1 MSPTSANEMPAPD
14 ASASRQAPMVELSRV
29 TKTLGGRNVIDEMD
43 LQIRQ
48 GEVFVILG
56 RSGAGKSVTLK
67 LMVGLMKPDSGDVF
81 VQGQRITGLPER
93 DIRKVRLKF
102 GFVFQFGALINWLS
116 AYENIALPLREHLR
130 LSSDEIRKRVEHKL
144 ELVALSGEGAKMPAE
159 LSGGMKKR
167 VGIARALILEPLTIL
182 YDEPTTGL
190 DPVRSNSI
198 QEVIIDMNRRLSVT
212 SVVVTHELH
221 VAYRIAHRIGFLSH
235 GKIVEVGT
243 PAEIQASKNPDLQNF
258 LEGRQD
264 EREERAL
271 L

>member
-1 MSPTSANEMPAPD
+1 MI
-14 ASASRQAPMVELSRV
+14 ELVGV
-29 TKTLGGRNVIDEMD
+29 TKVLGDRAVINRMNLE
-43 LQIRQ
+43 IRQ

-67 LMVGLMKPDSGDVF
+67 LMVGLMRPDSGNVLVHGEDITKLLDRDVR
-81 VQGQRITGLPER
+81 Q
-93 DIRKVRLKF
+93 VRLKF

-116 AYENIALPLREHLR
+116 VFENVALPLREHLR
-130 LSSDEIRKRVEHKL
+130 LSEEEIRTRVEQKL
-144 ELVALSGEGAKMPAE
+144 DLVQLTGEGSKMPAE

-167 VGIARALILEPLTIL
+167 VGIARALIFEPLVIL

-198 QEVIIDMNRRLSVT
+198 QEVIIDMNRRLGVT

-221 VAYRIAHRIGFLSH
+221 VAYRIANRIGFLSN

-243 PAEIQASKNPDLQNF
+243 PAEIQASKNEDLQNF

-264 EREERAL
+264 EREERSL